1 MDVCGV
7 HSLPV
12 LHLICRHRYLRFLRH
27 FVRSTAV
34 LRLALLNKVVNGFK
48 VVTELGRLLD
58 DCVVGTGTVASAG
71 ASRGADSA
79 LFTVGDVVLEET
91 REVTVLSVTVRILEC
106 LGTFLRK
113 ALLVYES

>member
-27 FVRSTAV
+27 FVRSTAA

-58 DCVVGTGTVASAG
+58 DCVVGNGTVASAG
-71 ASRGADSA
+71 ASRADSA
-79 LFTVGDVVLEET
+79 LLTVDDVVLEET
-91 REVTVLSVTVRILEC
+91 REVTILSVTVRILEC
-106 LGTFLRK
+106 LGTVLHK